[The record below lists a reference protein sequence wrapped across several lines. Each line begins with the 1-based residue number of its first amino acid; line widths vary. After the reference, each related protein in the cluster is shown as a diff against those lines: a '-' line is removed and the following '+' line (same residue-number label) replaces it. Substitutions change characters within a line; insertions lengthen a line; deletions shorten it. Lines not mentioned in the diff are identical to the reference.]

1 MMNVVFLISGVI
13 TFNLI
18 FLVLSS
24 STYSSVPPP
33 VCVYGKVDV
42 QGRIN
47 QVKKWMETEIPNGRK
62 DDWWIAIYLATSNF
76 NIEDTESH
84 LKSYYDFKKSYLSVT
99 NQRNWFIKYIEEG
112 GNGDL
117 SEEDLARKSNE
128 GIVQLLHDGVLLPLM
143 AANPENGIVVLVRLA
158 QLGSESYKE
167 LLTIFSFFWDL
178 GLDIA
183 SSAIEGEVEELS
195 KLVCQPG
202 KTLPISATTSGC
214 NHLQTNKTTQPNPND
229 VPSLLQ
235 FYFTELLSPSTN
247 TKFATAM
254 LSGGTVI
261 VDLAGIPS
269 SMIPDLLQLVPAL
282 VQCLFI
288 YPSFLH
294 GVHIFANKE
303 QQEIASALEFEIQD
317 TTSSLPLS
325 VRSQISKV
333 FIHNDDYSILDKC
346 GIKQSELPKE
356 YGGSAGTVSD
366 LTIFWETV
374 IPQGIEIYKQENTFT

>member
-1 MMNVVFLISGVI
+1 MNVMFLISGVI
-13 TFNLI
+13 IFNLI
-18 FLVLSS
+18 FLVLPSS
-24 STYSSVPPP
+24 SYSSVPPP
-33 VCVYGKVDV
+33 VCVYGQVDV

-112 GNGDL
+112 GNDGM

-128 GIVQLLHDGVLLPLM
+128 GIVQLLHDGVVLPLM
-143 AANPENGIVVLVRLA
+143 ATNAKNGIVVLVRLS
-158 QLGSESYKE
+158 QLGNGTYKE
-167 LLTIFSFFWDL
+167 LITIFSFFWDL

-183 SSAIEGEVEELS
+183 SPAIEGEVEELS
-195 KLVCQPG
+195 KLVCQQG
-202 KTLPISATTSGC
+202 KTLPISATTPGC

-235 FYFTELLSPSTN
+235 SYFAELPSPLTIH
-247 TKFATAM
+247 KFATEFF
-254 LSGGTVI
+254 SGSTVI
-261 VDLAGIPS
+261 VDLAGIPN
-269 SMIPDLLQLVPAL
+269 SMIPDLVQLVPAL
-282 VQCLFI
+282 VQCLLI
-288 YPSFLH
+288 YPLRLH
-294 GVHIFANKE
+294 GLHFFANKE
-303 QQEIASALEFEIQD
+303 QQEIASALEFAIQD
-317 TTSSLPLS
+317 NSYLPLS
-325 VRSQISKV
+325 VRSQIISKV

-374 IPQGIEIYKQENTFT
+374 IPQGVEIYKHENTFT